1 MRSFFCIQPQPV
13 NHSITLQTHISYAP
27 PLSCNFLAIVEK
39 LWGTTHSRFD
49 LNRSQSTPSSNIWYE
64 FLLCSVWF
72 FIFTFFLCNIFLLLL
87 FFRLSLSLSLSI
99 IEVIITIAFSFFR
112 FKIKST
118 EFEWWR
124 FNSHSAENYTKAKKY
139 VVTFWTLLNSQSIY
153 PFVCPTVHPS
163 IHPSKQPFV
172 QVAGVHFNAFRP

>member
-1 MRSFFCIQPQPV
+1 M
-13 NHSITLQTHISYAP
+13 
-27 PLSCNFLAIVEK
+27 
-39 LWGTTHSRFD
+39 
-49 LNRSQSTPSSNIWYE
+49 IWI
-64 FLLCSVWF
+64 LLCSVWF

-87 FFRLSLSLSLSI
+87 FLRLSLFLSI

-112 FKIKST
+112 FKTKST

-163 IHPSKQPFV
+163 IHPNNHLSKWPAFTLTLLGLNFCNIV
-172 QVAGVHFNAFRP
+172 VVVVGVLCIATC